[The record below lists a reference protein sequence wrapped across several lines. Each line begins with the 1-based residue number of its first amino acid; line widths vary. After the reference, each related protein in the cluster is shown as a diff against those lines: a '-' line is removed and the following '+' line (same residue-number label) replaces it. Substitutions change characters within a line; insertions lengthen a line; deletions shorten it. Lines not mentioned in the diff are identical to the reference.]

1 VLRALLF
8 ACALLPLAAAAGPG
22 EESGL
27 RLFKEGRY
35 EEALAAFRLE
45 AERRPASADA
55 IANVGA
61 ALSRLGR
68 FEEATVELERALEL
82 GARPR
87 LEAGGR
93 YDLGRA
99 YHELGRIE
107 EAISMLEA
115 SLRLAPDDVEAKI
128 NLEFALRR
136 RQRPPPGGGASSEG
150 AAPPAPNA
158 PKNDGGGGSVD
169 AEGAPPAGV
178 PDLTREEAERILE
191 AIERRERLALPRRN
205 AAPPDPSK
213 PDW

>member
-1 VLRALLF
+1 M
-8 ACALLPLAAAAGPG
+8 LPLAAGAGPG

-55 IANVGA
+55 VANVGA

-87 LEAGGR
+87 LEAGIR
-93 YDLGRA
+93 YDLGSA
-99 YHELGRIE
+99 YLELGRIE

-128 NLEFALRR
+128 NLEIALRR
-136 RQRPPPGGGASSEG
+136 RQTPPPGAGASG
-150 AAPPAPNA
+150 AAPPAP
-158 PKNDGGGGSVD
+158 P
-169 AEGAPPAGV
+169 
-178 PDLTREEAERILE
+178 EE
-191 AIERRERLALPRRN
+191 
-205 AAPPDPSK
+205 S
-213 PDW
+213 